1 MGSARPLA
9 VAAERIAG
17 GGWVMKRSKPR
28 RLLYRTGYTPA
39 ELDQLV
45 AEIGHQPLLAAL
57 DRWAV
62 RYSDWDQ
69 STPAE

>member
-1 MGSARPLA
+1 
-9 VAAERIAG
+9 
-17 GGWVMKRSKPR
+17 MKRARPR
-28 RLLYRTGYTPA
+28 RLIYRQGYTPA

-45 AEIGHQPLLAAL
+45 AEIGREPLLAAL
-57 DRWAV
+57 DRSIA

>member
-1 MGSARPLA
+1 
-9 VAAERIAG
+9 
-17 GGWVMKRSKPR
+17 MKRRSKPHRLFYR
-28 RLLYRTGYTPA
+28 RGFTQV
-39 ELDQLV
+39 ELDQLI

-57 DRWAV
+57 DRWIA